1 MESADATRRKRRR
14 EAIVQLE
21 GTLMSAFPFGAAAKT
36 AAPQRPKRPM
46 DEAAFEAFYRKTAGG
61 IWSYIYRMTGNATL
75 ADDLLQKTFFKF
87 LRSNPSIADE
97 DHLRR
102 YVYKTATNLVF
113 DHFRET
119 KRDRE
124 RPFEWMPAEAR
135 PDRGDLRH
143 DMARIFADLK
153 PQERALLWLA
163 HVEGNSHEEI
173 AEAIGVKSKSVKV
186 MLFRARKRLG
196 EMLTKKGLAPEVTR

>member
-1 MESADATRRKRRR
+1 MQTADASRRKRRR
-14 EAIVQLE
+14 EAIVQFE
-21 GTLMSAFPFGAAAKT
+21 GTLIAPPFGAVVKT
-36 AAPQRPKRPM
+36 AAPRRPERPM

-61 IWSYIYRMTGNATL
+61 IWSYVYRMTGDAAM
-75 ADDLLQKTFFKF
+75 ADDLLQKTFFRF

-119 KRDRE
+119 KRDRT
-124 RPFEWMPAEAR
+124 RAYEWMPTEAR

-143 DMARIFADLK
+143 DMSRVFADLK

-173 AEAIGVKSKSVKV
+173 AEAIGVKAKSVKV

-196 EMLTKKGLAPEVTR
+196 ELLTKKGLAPEVTR

>member
-1 MESADATRRKRRR
+1 MRRKLRR
-14 EAIVQLE
+14 EADVLLE
-21 GTLMSAFPFGAAAKT
+21 NALISPFGAAAQT
-36 AAPQRPKRPM
+36 AAPQRPHRPM
-46 DEAAFEAFYRKTAGG
+46 DEPAFEAFYRKTAGG
-61 IWSYIYRMTGNATL
+61 IWSYIYRMTGDAAM
-75 ADDLLQKTFFKF
+75 ADDLLQKTFFRF
-87 LRSNPSIADE
+87 IRSSPGITDE

-119 KRDRE
+119 KRE
-124 RPFEWMPAEAR
+124 RTSEIDWMPSEVR

-143 DMARIFADLK
+143 DIARVFSDLK

-173 AEAIGVKSKSVKV
+173 AEAIGVKSKSIKV

>member
-1 MESADATRRKRRR
+1 MFA
-14 EAIVQLE
+14 E
-21 GTLMSAFPFGAAAKT
+21 GLLI
-36 AAPQRPKRPM
+36 APQFVAARATTARRMPNQPM
-46 DEAAFEAFYRKTAGG
+46 DEAKFEAFYRQTAGK
-61 IWSYIYRMTGNATL
+61 IWSYIYRMTGDATA
-75 ADDLLQKTFFKF
+75 ADDLLQKTFFRF
-87 LRSNPSIADE
+87 LRSNPVIADE

-113 DHFRET
+113 DHFREA
-119 KRDRE
+119 KRDRAIAAAE
-124 RPFEWMPAEAR
+124 MPPPEIRA
-135 PDRGDLRH
+135 DRGELGY
-143 DMARIFADLK
+143 DMMRVFAELK

-173 AEAIGVKSKSVKV
+173 AEAIGVKSKSIKV

>member
-1 MESADATRRKRRR
+1 
-14 EAIVQLE
+14 VLLE
-21 GTLMSAFPFGAAAKT
+21 NALTSPFRAAVRT
-36 AAPQRPKRPM
+36 AAPQRPERPM
-46 DEAAFEAFYRKTAGG
+46 DEPAFEAFYRKTAGG
-61 IWSYIYRMTGNATL
+61 IWSYIYRMTGDAAM
-75 ADDLLQKTFFKF
+75 ADDLLQKTFFRF
-87 LRSNPSIADE
+87 IRSNPGITDP

-119 KRDRE
+119 RRE
-124 RPFEWMPAEAR
+124 RTRAIEWTPAEVR

-143 DMARIFADLK
+143 DMARVFSDLK

-173 AEAIGVKSKSVKV
+173 AEAIGVKSKSIKV

-196 EMLTKKGLAPEVTR
+196 EMLTKKGLAPEATR

>member
-1 MESADATRRKRRR
+1 
-14 EAIVQLE
+14 VLLE
-21 GTLMSAFPFGAAAKT
+21 NALISPPFGATVRT
-36 AAPQRPKRPM
+36 AAPRRPERPM
-46 DEAAFEAFYRKTAGG
+46 DEPTFEAFYRKTAGG
-61 IWSYIYRMTGNATL
+61 IWSYIYRMTGDPAL
-75 ADDLLQKTFFKF
+75 ADDLMQKTFFRF
-87 LRSNPSIADE
+87 IRSSPAITDE

-113 DHFRET
+113 DHFRES
-119 KRDRE
+119 KRE
-124 RPFEWMPAEAR
+124 RTRGFDWMPAEAR

-143 DMARIFADLK
+143 DMSRVFAELK

-173 AEAIGVKSKSVKV
+173 AEAIGVKSQSIKV

-196 EMLTKKGLAPEVTR
+196 EMLTKKGLAPEVAR

>member
-1 MESADATRRKRRR
+1 M
-14 EAIVQLE
+14 QLE
-21 GTLMSAFPFGAAAKT
+21 GTMNALSFGAVVRT
-36 AAPQRPKRPM
+36 AAPQRPERPM
-46 DEAAFEAFYRKTAGG
+46 DEAKFEAFYRKTAGG
-61 IWSYIYRMTGNATL
+61 IWSYIYRMTGDAAM
-75 ADDLLQKTFFKF
+75 ADDLLQKAFFRF
-87 LRSNPSIADE
+87 LRSNPSITDD

-119 KRDRE
+119 KRDRS
-124 RPFEWMPAEAR
+124 RAYDWMPSEAR

-143 DMARIFADLK
+143 DMSRVFAELK

-173 AEAIGVKSKSVKV
+173 AAAIGVKSKSIKV

-196 EMLTKKGLAPEVTR
+196 EMLTKKGLAPGVMP

>member
-1 MESADATRRKRRR
+1 M
-14 EAIVQLE
+14 QLE
-21 GTLMSAFPFGAAAKT
+21 GTLIASPFGAAVST
-36 AAPQRPKRPM
+36 AAPRRPERPM

-61 IWSYIYRMTGNATL
+61 IWSYIYRMTGDAAM
-75 ADDLLQKTFFKF
+75 ADDLLQKTFFRF
-87 LRSNPSIADE
+87 LRSNPSIADD

-119 KRDRE
+119 KRDRI
-124 RPFEWMPAEAR
+124 RAYEWTPAEAR

-143 DMARIFADLK
+143 DMARVFADLK

-173 AEAIGVKSKSVKV
+173 GEAIGVKAKSVKV

>member
-1 MESADATRRKRRR
+1 
-14 EAIVQLE
+14 
-21 GTLMSAFPFGAAAKT
+21 
-36 AAPQRPKRPM
+36 M
-46 DEAAFEAFYRKTAGG
+46 DEPAFEAFYRKTAGG
-61 IWSYIYRMTGNATL
+61 IWSYIYRMTGDAAM
-75 ADDLLQKTFFKF
+75 ADDLLQKTFFRF
-87 LRSNPSIADE
+87 IRSNPGITNQ

-119 KRDRE
+119 KRE
-124 RPFEWMPAEAR
+124 RTRAIEWMPAEVR

-143 DMARIFADLK
+143 DMARVFSDLK

-173 AEAIGVKSKSVKV
+173 AEAIGVKSKSIKV